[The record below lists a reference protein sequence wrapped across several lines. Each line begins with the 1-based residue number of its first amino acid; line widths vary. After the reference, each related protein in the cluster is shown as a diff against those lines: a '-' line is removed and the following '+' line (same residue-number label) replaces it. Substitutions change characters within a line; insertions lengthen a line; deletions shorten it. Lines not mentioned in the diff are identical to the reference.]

1 MTENPTLNSK
11 AVCRVSKKK
20 KKRKKNAIKK
30 KLWSPGF
37 PEWWAE
43 MKKERWQRGETKKDS
58 IMMTMLEKKEREKNR
73 KALLLEVQTFE
84 DEDDKKIF

>member
-1 MTENPTLNSK
+1 
-11 AVCRVSKKK
+11 
-20 KKRKKNAIKK
+20 
-30 KLWSPGF
+30 
-37 PEWWAE
+37 

-84 DEDDKKIF
+84 DEDDEKKSFRSCQWAIELKKNGGKRNKENTFWNWQCLVMSF